1 MFDTVYWFSNPKP
14 TVQAHWAQQEHIRQ
28 PGGKQSPVVHAQVHQ
43 MHSQISQLQP
53 DSRSPEEGAATPL
66 HCALA
71 PSLANTTGVLLKR
84 LQKEEIE
91 AFASDQV
98 FLETCFLMFLTI
110 CLDFGEEDGG
120 SQQILGWAA

>member
-1 MFDTVYWFSNPKP
+1 MLETVSWFSNPKP
-14 TVQAHWAQQEHIRQ
+14 TVQAHWAEQEHIRQ
-28 PGGKQSPVVHAQVHQ
+28 PGGKQPPVVHAQVHQ
-43 MHSQISQLQP
+43 MHSQIAQLQP

-98 FLETCFLMFLTI
+98 SRRHVSRCF
-110 CLDFGEEDGG
+110 
-120 SQQILGWAA
+120 S